1 MMRPLLS
8 RRPLSLSVHAH
19 IDFVSVVVMLL
30 APRLLRL
37 QPASV
42 AVSAGLAGAGLLIGS
57 ATDYP
62 YPVHRSRDL
71 TPARHRQLE
80 RLSFPVLLVLLIG
93 TGRLARRADRTY
105 FLMVLLAYGLTHGLT
120 DWPHA
125 APNHHP
131 GLKGAG

>member
-1 MMRPLLS
+1 MIRPPLS
-8 RRPLSLSVHAH
+8 GKPLSLSAHAH
-19 IDFVSVVVMLL
+19 IDFVSVVAMLF

-42 AVSAGLAGAGLLIGS
+42 VLSAGLAGAGLLIGS

-80 RLSFPVLLVLLIG
+80 RLSFPLLSVLLIG
-93 TGRLARRADRTY
+93 TGRLARCADRTY
-105 FLMVLLAYGLTHGLT
+105 FLTLLLAYGLTHGLT
-120 DWPHA
+120 DWPDA
-125 APNHHP
+125 AP
-131 GLKGAG
+131 ATTRS